1 MPDSLKA
8 AGGLDLPMIQV
19 RSIGDVARRLQ
30 DNWPG
35 YLATYWAF
43 LLLLAVAAAADMLST
58 VFFMAIDGPQA
69 ESHPVIRLL
78 SLALGPMLGPVV
90 SKLAQFAAVILL
102 TVSAP
107 AICIFVAVIILY
119 AWAAVY
125 NAVATP
131 VLLGAF

>member
-1 MPDSLKA
+1 
-8 AGGLDLPMIQV
+8 MIQV
-19 RSIGDVARRLQ
+19 RSIGDVAKRLQ

-43 LLLLAVAAAADMLST
+43 LVVLALAAVADMFST
-58 VFFMAIDGPQA
+58 VFFMAIDGPHA

-78 SLALGPMLGPVV
+78 ALALGPMLGPVV
-90 SKLAQFAAVILL
+90 GKLAQFAAVVLL
-102 TVSAP
+102 TVFLRRW
-107 AICIFVAVIILY
+107 AIYIFVAVIILY

-125 NAVATP
+125 NVVATP

>member
-1 MPDSLKA
+1 MKA
-8 AGGLDLPMIQV
+8 AGGLDLPTIQV

-102 TVSAP
+102 TVFLRRW